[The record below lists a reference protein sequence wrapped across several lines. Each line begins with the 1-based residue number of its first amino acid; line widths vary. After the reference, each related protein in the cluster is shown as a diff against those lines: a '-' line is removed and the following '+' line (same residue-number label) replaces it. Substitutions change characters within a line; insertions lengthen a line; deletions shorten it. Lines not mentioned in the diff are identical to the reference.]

1 MIDVAAPALRL
12 LDAVV
17 DHFADHDWDLPPRR
31 YIAAGQQA
39 GIAADDEHL
48 AVALAAVHR
57 GAAEN
62 SRGGG
67 SSSPAYGA
75 GAAPLVR
82 ADYLLRL
89 MRCVAVVDDDGT
101 PPTAQQIHA
110 DGLRLLEDPGHM
122 LAALYAWGEAEPHNA
137 TVNFGPIEPVGPEGG
152 LAGHLVRVTLAPVQ
166 DWPAGA
172 P

>member
-1 MIDVAAPALRL
+1 MIDVAAPARRL

-17 DHFADHDWDLPPRR
+17 DHFADHDWDLPARR

-39 GIAADDEHL
+39 GIAADTEHL
-48 AVALAAVHR
+48 AVALATVQR
-57 GAAEN
+57 GASEN

-67 SSSPAYGA
+67 GSPAHGA

-82 ADYLLRL
+82 AEYLLRL

-122 LAALYAWGEAEPHNA
+122 LAALYAWAEAEPHNA

-152 LAGHLVRVTLAPVQ
+152 LAGHLVRVALAPVQ
-166 DWPAGA
+166 GWPVGG

>member
-1 MIDVAAPALRL
+1 MIDVAAPAQRL

-48 AVALAAVHR
+48 AVALATVQR
-57 GAAEN
+57 GASEN

-67 SSSPAYGA
+67 SSPAYGA

-82 ADYLLRL
+82 AEYLLRL

-110 DGLRLLEDPGHM
+110 DGLRLLEDPGHL